1 MSKKD
6 IKIIHNLYFS
16 HKMSIRGISKLRNI
30 KYHHRR
36 IKKLV
41 EIIKGM

>member
-6 IKIIHNLYFS
+6 IKIIHNLYFYN
-16 HKMSIRGISKLRNI
+16 KMSIRGISKLKNV

-36 IKKLV
+36 IKKL
-41 EIIKGM
+41 IDFIKEM